1 MANANKVTNAGAKM
15 TFDTRSVD
23 VLKQAMGDGL
33 FTTRDITV
41 AAQDVVTE
49 KKDGQTTI
57 TGLFRS
63 KTGASGAINFI
74 WEDFWGPF
82 PYSVF
87 AYAGRDCQLKDGVS
101 YEDLCAKCFQI
112 NQETPL
118 SNVSF
123 RIDEPERFKKE
134 GHGFI
139 VCIAG
144 LPLLPFEMDLNYQ
157 NGIVALETLLV
168 GAMESAFAGEQMI
181 EAYFQDYVT

>member
-1 MANANKVTNAGAKM
+1 MGVM
-15 TFDTRSVD
+15 MDFDTRSAD

-33 FTTRDITV
+33 FAAREITV

-57 TGLFRS
+57 TGLFQS
-63 KTGASGAINFI
+63 KTGAPGAVNLI

-87 AYAGRDCQLKDGVS
+87 AYAGRDCQLKDNVS
-101 YEDLCAKCFQI
+101 FEDLCAKCFQV

-118 SNVSF
+118 SNVNF

-134 GHGFI
+134 SHGFI
-139 VCIAG
+139 VCVAG
-144 LPLLPFEMDLNYQ
+144 LPLLPFEMDLNYDT
-157 NGIVALETLLV
+157 GVVPLETLLV

-181 EAYFQDYVT
+181 EAYFQDYLT